1 MESFLEANIFKTKT
15 FVLYGNLKDT
25 IWCPDL
31 MPRDIEHY
39 LVRLLKSRG
48 YRHVVFYGEAGTKG
62 AYCLDEE
69 SARFFFSANMN
80 IPLPAVRAE
89 VLEEEGEQ
97 PEQHRQEP
105 VTGQEQPEEEGT
117 GSQVADALQ
126 ELFEDVEEDEYRPGD
141 ISAEEEEQP
150 EPAPSSQPDSPAGA
164 SRPVVQRVRYAYRGQ
179 TMNEFLQKIHPLMLK
194 KSSRM
199 AVVFYNILTTEITNT
214 ALRDD
219 ILNIWEMNSKGNI
232 CLLLFPETL
241 YNEVSLI
248 NKIRQSNLESKFLL
262 HSAERGQEQ
271 MNPVSCVKICQ
282 PGEDEVKNMLRYLAI
297 VGTEQGNKIRFRYR
311 DIDRLAAHILAASQT
326 NAARTN
332 SGFEFMS
339 EMFQRFSRFVD
350 AQAHRQNGE
359 ANYLD
364 ENTINQM
371 YGTPGMKPPDAAA
384 SQNTA
389 GAPDWSVQR
398 VAVKKTEAEEEKS
411 LEELLEELD
420 GLVGLE
426 EVKEQ
431 VKTLISLQITNQ
443 WRREKGLPPSTPVL
457 HMVFTGDPGTGK
469 TTVAR
474 LLGKILRTIGV
485 LTRGHLVEAGR
496 EDLVAHYVGQ
506 TAGKTRA
513 VLERAKGGVLFI
525 DEAYTLEKGGEQDFG
540 REAID
545 TLLRYMENN
554 REDFV
559 VIVAG
564 YPEKMRAFI
573 KANEGLQS
581 RFTKYVEFEN
591 YTTDQLM
598 QILRSLCEKERY
610 VADEAVLAKAEKI
623 MKMGPKYGGRNFGN
637 GRYVRNVYETAVSR
651 LAVRVSGMENLTEEQ
666 ATRFV
671 PDDFVVPSNINAD
684 ITELDEDKSVEELL
698 RELDEMVGLQNVKV
712 RIREVVSLQSYN
724 RMRQEKGLPV
734 RNQSLHMV
742 FVGNPG
748 TGKTV
753 VARQLGKIYRALGI
767 LSQGQLVEVSRE
779 DLVGQYV
786 GHTAIKTKEVLDS
799 ALGGILF
806 VDEAYTL
813 SSDSQNDFGQEA
825 IDVLL
830 RHMENSRGDLVVI
843 VAGYPEEMKKFL
855 RSNPGLNSRF
865 AQIVEFDDYSTEELQ
880 TILCNMA
887 QKEGYVLPEDAAQR
901 AGVLIQ
907 KGKAAGG
914 RDFGNGRFVR
924 NMYESAI
931 RKMATRMMEQEVT
944 SPEQLTTFKPE
955 DFALPESLRK
965 AVPEQESTVEELLEE
980 LDSYIGLT
988 EVKEQ
993 VRKTVALVKVNQLRT
1008 QRGIPPL
1015 STSMH
1020 MVFTGNPGTGKTTV
1034 ARLVGRI
1041 YKALGVLP
1049 SGHLVEVGRED
1060 LVGRY
1065 IGETAQKTR
1074 EVLDSALGGVLFI
1087 DEAYALFQ
1095 SISQDYGQEAIDTI
1109 LRYMENNRDKLAV
1122 IVAGYPK
1129 EMERFIGSNPGLKSR
1144 FTHTIRFEN
1153 YTVDELMAIL
1163 ELNCVQNGYQMT
1175 QAAKTK
1181 AAAILA
1187 QEMTQNSSNFGNGR
1201 VVRNLFEAAVMEQNS
1216 RISALAQPTDE
1227 ELNTLTEMDFLMG

>member
-1 MESFLEANIFKTKT
+1 M
-15 FVLYGNLKDT
+15 
-25 IWCPDL
+25 
-31 MPRDIEHY
+31 
-39 LVRLLKSRG
+39 
-48 YRHVVFYGEAGTKG
+48 
-62 AYCLDEE
+62 
-69 SARFFFSANMN
+69 
-80 IPLPAVRAE
+80 
-89 VLEEEGEQ
+89 
-97 PEQHRQEP
+97 
-105 VTGQEQPEEEGT
+105 
-117 GSQVADALQ
+117 
-126 ELFEDVEEDEYRPGD
+126 
-141 ISAEEEEQP
+141 
-150 EPAPSSQPDSPAGA
+150 
-164 SRPVVQRVRYAYRGQ
+164 
-179 TMNEFLQKIHPLMLK
+179 
-194 KSSRM
+194 
-199 AVVFYNILTTEITNT
+199 
-214 ALRDD
+214 
-219 ILNIWEMNSKGNI
+219 
-232 CLLLFPETL
+232 
-241 YNEVSLI
+241 
-248 NKIRQSNLESKFLL
+248 
-262 HSAERGQEQ
+262 
-271 MNPVSCVKICQ
+271 
-282 PGEDEVKNMLRYLAI
+282 
-297 VGTEQGNKIRFRYR
+297 
-311 DIDRLAAHILAASQT
+311 
-326 NAARTN
+326 
-332 SGFEFMS
+332 
-339 EMFQRFSRFVD
+339 
-350 AQAHRQNGE
+350 
-359 ANYLD
+359 
-364 ENTINQM
+364 
-371 YGTPGMKPPDAAA
+371 
-384 SQNTA
+384 
-389 GAPDWSVQR
+389 
-398 VAVKKTEAEEEKS
+398 
-411 LEELLEELD
+411 
-420 GLVGLE
+420 
-426 EVKEQ
+426 
-431 VKTLISLQITNQ
+431 
-443 WRREKGLPPSTPVL
+443 
-457 HMVFTGDPGTGK
+457 
-469 TTVAR
+469 
-474 LLGKILRTIGV
+474 
-485 LTRGHLVEAGR
+485 
-496 EDLVAHYVGQ
+496 
-506 TAGKTRA
+506 
-513 VLERAKGGVLFI
+513 
-525 DEAYTLEKGGEQDFG
+525 
-540 REAID
+540 
-545 TLLRYMENN
+545 
-554 REDFV
+554 
-559 VIVAG
+559 
-564 YPEKMRAFI
+564 
-573 KANEGLQS
+573 
-581 RFTKYVEFEN
+581 
-591 YTTDQLM
+591 
-598 QILRSLCEKERY
+598 
-610 VADEAVLAKAEKI
+610 
-623 MKMGPKYGGRNFGN
+623 
-637 GRYVRNVYETAVSR
+637 
-651 LAVRVSGMENLTEEQ
+651 
-666 ATRFV
+666 
-671 PDDFVVPSNINAD
+671 
-684 ITELDEDKSVEELL
+684 
-698 RELDEMVGLQNVKV
+698 
-712 RIREVVSLQSYN
+712 
-724 RMRQEKGLPV
+724 
-734 RNQSLHMV
+734 
-742 FVGNPG
+742 
-748 TGKTV
+748 
-753 VARQLGKIYRALGI
+753 
-767 LSQGQLVEVSRE
+767 
-779 DLVGQYV
+779 
-786 GHTAIKTKEVLDS
+786 
-799 ALGGILF
+799 
-806 VDEAYTL
+806 DEAYTL

-865 AQIVEFDDYSTEELQ
+865 AQIVEFDDYSPEELQ

-1109 LRYMENNRDKLAV
+1109 LRYMENNRDKLVV

-1129 EMERFIGSNPGLKSR
+1129 EMERFIGSNPGLQSR

-1163 ELNCVQNGYQMT
+1163 ELNCAQNGYQMT

-1187 QEMTQNSSNFGNGR
+1187 QEMSQNSSNFGNGR